1 MIFHSRVWPYHSS
14 GDRKTFVTGIF
25 CSIIFIHKITIER
38 LVGDTTLLRTSSV
51 TLIEDKLFILRSSVR
66 LAVIFCLPGE
76 LILMAIPLQFLVI
89 NIHFNISM
97 EFENMQISSIN
108 AE

>member
-1 MIFHSRVWPYHSS
+1 
-14 GDRKTFVTGIF
+14 
-25 CSIIFIHKITIER
+25 
-38 LVGDTTLLRTSSV
+38 
-51 TLIEDKLFILRSSVR
+51 
-66 LAVIFCLPGE
+66 
-76 LILMAIPLQFLVI
+76 MAIPLQFLVI